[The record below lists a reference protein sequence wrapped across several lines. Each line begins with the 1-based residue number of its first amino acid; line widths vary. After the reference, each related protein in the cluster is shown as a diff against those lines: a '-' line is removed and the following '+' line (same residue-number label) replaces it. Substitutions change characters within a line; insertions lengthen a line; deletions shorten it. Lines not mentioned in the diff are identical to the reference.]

1 VVTNSSMADSEPPR
15 PVRAGLA
22 AGLGVGLGAG
32 LVVGLVDVLSTA
44 SSAKGL
50 GFASALLALWAVPS
64 LLLGLYAGAVAAG
77 VQAIWGPRA
86 LGRALGRLR
95 DDDDLDRAATAAVVA
110 GAIALGVLIL
120 FVAFAAGP
128 LVAQVER
135 KHVGALLLGVVTAGA
150 APFIAL
156 AALPLYKLVRAVV
169 GVVPRLGRVPRVVLV
184 AAAGVLLLGG
194 VGARFVFTRLDWR
207 VLNLTAYAMLGALP
221 LVAALLG
228 YLVYGPLDRIRTRIP
243 ARGAMVATGTAV
255 AVLLPLVVLR
265 GTPSVEVQTA
275 VIDHSMGG
283 AKLVGLG
290 RSLIDRDHDGYSPFF
305 GGPDCDDH
313 NPKVNPGMT
322 EIAGNGLDDD
332 CTGGDAVKRV
342 LTVTQPKPAA
352 TGPAKALPGM
362 AKGNVLYIMVDT
374 LRADRLGVAGYRRDG
389 KSLTPRLDA
398 FSGQSVYFADA
409 FSNAPNTPRSM
420 PSMMT
425 SRYPSQ
431 VAVDKLR
438 ANYPRLDDKNLM
450 LFEVLQQAGLHTVG
464 EASHFYFCKDA
475 ECPSKHHPNFI
486 QGFDEFDDSGAVDIG
501 PSNHDTASPR
511 IVPRV
516 VAKLGELAAK
526 KQRFAMFVHLFEP
539 HSTYMPHDG
548 WPITEHGTAGLMQKY
563 DYEIAFVDG
572 WIGKIFDALDADG
585 LADDTMVVI
594 VSDHG
599 EAFGVHR
606 FAGQQMFFHGQTLY
620 TELLH
625 VPVMMRIPGVS
636 PHHVDQ
642 VVQIIDVAPTILAA
656 LGIDAPAEFKGRSL
670 LPALEGKPLAPKP
683 AFAELLPAPEW
694 DHAGKSMISADGR
707 WELFFR
713 SSDRRYELYDLHADP
728 EEKHDLWGEDGEAK
742 QVGDKMKA
750 ELGDWIDHL
759 GDP

>member
-1 VVTNSSMADSEPPR
+1 MADSDAPP
-15 PVRAGLA
+15 PLRAGLA

-32 LVVGLVDVLSTA
+32 LIVGLVDVLSTA
-44 SSAKGL
+44 SSAPGGL
-50 GFASALLALWAVPS
+50 GFAPALLGLWAVPS
-64 LLLGLYAGAVAAG
+64 LLVGGYAALVAAG
-77 VQAIWGPRA
+77 IQATWGPRA
-86 LGRALGRLR
+86 LGRAMARLR
-95 DDDDLDRAATAAVVA
+95 GDGSLDRSATAAVLA
-110 GAIALGVLIL
+110 GAITLVVLIL
-120 FVAFAAGP
+120 FVAKAAGP
-128 LVAQVER
+128 LVAGVER
-135 KHVGALLLGVVTAGA
+135 KHVGAMLLGVVTAGA
-150 APFIAL
+150 VPLIAL
-156 AALPLYKLVRAVV
+156 IAVPLYRVTLRIAAI
-169 GVVPRLGRVPRVVLV
+169 VPRLGPVPRVVVLAIAGAV
-184 AAAGVLLLGG
+184 AIAAA
-194 VGARFVFTRLDWR
+194 AAYFVFTRLDWR
-207 VLNLTAYAMLGALP
+207 VLNLNAYAMLGALP
-221 LVAALLG
+221 VVAVGLG
-228 YLVYGPLDRIRTRIP
+228 YLAYGPLAGLRRRIP
-243 ARGAMVATGTAV
+243 ARGAIVAAAAAI
-255 AVLLPLVVLR
+255 AVLLPVLTLR
-265 GTPSVEVQTA
+265 GTPSVAVQTA
-275 VIDHSMGG
+275 IIDHSMGG

-313 NPKVNPGMT
+313 NAKVNPGMM
-322 EIAGNGLDDD
+322 EIAGDGLDND

-342 LTVTQPKPAA
+342 AAVTPAQPAA
-352 TGPAKALPGM
+352 AGAPTALPGM
-362 AKGNVLYIMVDT
+362 ATGNVLYIMIDT

-389 KSLTPRLDA
+389 KSLTPRLDGFA
-398 FSGQSVYFADA
+398 GQSVYFTHA
-409 FSNAPNTPRSM
+409 FSQAPNTPRSM

-431 VAVDKLR
+431 VAVDEVR
-438 ANYPRLDDKNLM
+438 ANYPRLDDKNVM
-450 LFEVLQQAGLHTVG
+450 LFEALHDAGLYTVG

-486 QGFDEFDDSGAVDIG
+486 QGFDEFDDSGAVDVG

-516 VAKLGELAAK
+516 VAKLGELAGK

-539 HSTYMPHDG
+539 HSTYMTHDG
-548 WPITEHGTAGLMQKY
+548 WPITEHGTAGLAQKY
-563 DYEIAFVDG
+563 DYEIAFCDG
-572 WIGKIFDALDADG
+572 WVGKIFDALDADG

-625 VPVMMRIPGVS
+625 VPVLMRIPGVS
-636 PHHVDQ
+636 PHQVDQ

-656 LGIDAPAEFKGRSL
+656 LGIEPPAAFKGRSL
-670 LPALEGKPLAPKP
+670 IPALEGKPLAPAP

-694 DHAGKSMISADGR
+694 DHAGKSMLSADGR

-713 SSDRRYELYDLHADP
+713 SSDRRYELYDLQADP
-728 EEKHDLWGEDGEAK
+728 EETHDLWGEAGEATE
-742 QVGDKMKA
+742 VGDKMKA
-750 ELGDWIDHL
+750 ELGTWIDHL